1 SGIMSKK
8 LDIKIY
14 AEGKVGRVD
23 IIGDI
28 SEWND
33 NNAMRM
39 RESCKALKDSG
50 ISKCSVYLMTN
61 GGDCFQANE
70 IVNILHQE
78 FGTYE
83 CEGGALVASAGTYIM
98 VNGEN
103 PELAKN
109 GQFMIHKP
117 SGAVWGN
124 ENDMENYLTLLKNMT
139 VTYYD
144 SYVAVLKKPES
155 EFKEKWDGGDF
166 WMTAQEAKEWGF
178 VSKVKGEAQVNDE
191 TNALLTAMGRPIIPI
206 TNKNYKDMNLEATA
220 VSLGMDKKST
230 QEQVDARIAAN
241 AQKAKDY
248 DGLKA
253 RQEQKDKD
261 EKTAKIKVKLD
272 AGEKDKRI
280 NATARAGWQT
290 QFEKDF
296 EGTSA
301 LFDGLQAVAAP
312 LSDTIIV
319 AATGTK
325 GATYQGKTFEEL
337 QDEAPET
344 LEALMESDPD
354 SYNALFADWN
364 KRNNKK

>member
-1 SGIMSKK
+1 
-8 LDIKIY
+8 
-14 AEGKVGRVD
+14 
-23 IIGDI
+23 
-28 SEWND
+28 
-33 NNAMRM
+33 
-39 RESCKALKDSG
+39 
-50 ISKCSVYLMTN
+50 
-61 GGDCFQANE
+61 
-70 IVNILHQE
+70 
-78 FGTYE
+78 
-83 CEGGALVASAGTYIM
+83 
-98 VNGEN
+98 
-103 PELAKN
+103 
-109 GQFMIHKP
+109 
-117 SGAVWGN
+117 
-124 ENDMENYLTLLKNMT
+124 
-139 VTYYD
+139 
-144 SYVAVLKKPES
+144 
-155 EFKEKWDGGDF
+155 
-166 WMTAQEAKEWGF
+166 
-178 VSKVKGEAQVNDE
+178 
-191 TNALLTAMGRPIIPI
+191 
-206 TNKNYKDMNLEATA
+206 MNLEATA